1 LLGFLK
7 EPSEGEALGI
17 KSLFSKQ
24 TREENVVGTKI
35 LVASL
40 DPRFAELQ
48 KIDSTSYS
56 RFYRTP
62 TIAVF
67 AGAQELLETIG
78 MGYDIVHLFCD
89 VSENGTII
97 GSNGTTS
104 TGASLIQSCCDSDV
118 KLLWVASE
126 NKPDG
131 YIKGFRADGK
141 RLNLV
146 MTMSR
151 NGSKFST
158 FLEKILSKM
167 SAGETMPVAWVAVAP
182 QSPQDPRHQESPAC
196 IFAAGRGGVK
206 LR

>member
-1 LLGFLK
+1 LR
-7 EPSEGEALGI
+7 I
-17 KSLFSKQ
+17 KSLFGKHA
-24 TREENVVGTKI
+24 REENVVGTKI

-56 RFYRTP
+56 RFYRAP

-67 AGAQELLETIG
+67 AGVQELLETIG
-78 MGYDIVHLFCD
+78 KGYDIVHLFCD
-89 VSENGTII
+89 VSQHGTII
-97 GSNGTTS
+97 GSNGTTG

-131 YIKGFRADGK
+131 YIKGFRTDGK

-151 NGSKFST
+151 NSSKFSA

-182 QSPQDPRHQESPAC
+182 QSLQDPRHQESPAC

>member
-1 LLGFLK
+1 
-7 EPSEGEALGI
+7 LGI
-17 KSLFSKQ
+17 KSLFSKHA
-24 TREENVVGTKI
+24 REENVVGTKI

-56 RFYRTP
+56 RFYRAP

-67 AGAQELLETIG
+67 AGVQELLETIG
-78 MGYDIVHLFCD
+78 KGYDIVHLFCD
-89 VSENGTII
+89 VSQHGTII
-97 GSNGTTS
+97 GSNGTTG

-131 YIKGFRADGK
+131 YIKGFGTDGK

-151 NGSKFST
+151 NSSKFSA

-182 QSPQDPRHQESPAC
+182 QSLQDPRHQESPAC

>member
-158 FLEKILSKM
+158 FLRKSFLKCRLEKPCPS
-167 SAGETMPVAWVAVAP
+167 
-182 QSPQDPRHQESPAC
+182 
-196 IFAAGRGGVK
+196 RG
-206 LR
+206 LQ